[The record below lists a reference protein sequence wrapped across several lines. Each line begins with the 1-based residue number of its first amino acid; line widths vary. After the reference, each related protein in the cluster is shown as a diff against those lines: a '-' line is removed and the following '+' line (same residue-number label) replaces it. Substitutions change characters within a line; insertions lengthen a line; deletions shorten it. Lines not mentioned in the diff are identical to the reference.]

1 VRARGIAVYLVIF
14 TGSQAIASIVW
25 GQLAGLAG
33 VTSAFL
39 VAAGILALTTLS
51 GLLLR
56 MPDLRDADPTSTAFW
71 GDVTA
76 PIGLQPTDG
85 PILVTVEYTVP
96 AADQG
101 AFLSSTADLRRSRLR
116 NGASRWEF
124 YRVVETPDVFV
135 ETFSVDSWE
144 EHQAQHRDRLT
155 ATDQRIEEATQAFVS
170 APPRSRH
177 LVPPGASAPEAPD
190 DSDAARRRR

>member
-1 VRARGIAVYLVIF
+1 VTTFLIAAALVAL
-14 TGSQAIASIVW
+14 TS
-25 GQLAGLAG
+25 LAGL
-33 VTSAFL
+33 F
-39 VAAGILALTTLS
+39 
-51 GLLLR
+51 LR
-56 MPDLRDADPTSTAFW
+56 MPNIHDADPTSTTFW

-96 AADQG
+96 AADQE
-101 AFLSSTADLRRSRLR
+101 AFLSSTAELRRSRLR

-135 ETFSVDSWE
+135 ETFAVDSWE

-177 LVPPGASAPEAPD
+177 LIPPGTSAPVASGAPD
-190 DSDAARRRR
+190 DPAPARQRRRR